1 MRTLA
6 TAREVVDTLGGNRA
20 VCDLTGALPK
30 AVYYWT
36 GHARS
41 FPSRTY
47 CLMSDE
53 LRARGAKAPRD
64 LWKMLPKKPPK
75 GKSNGKQRRNRAARS

>member
-1 MRTLA
+1 MRTLS
-6 TAREVVDTLGGNRA
+6 TAREVVDTLGGNKA
-20 VCDLTGALPK
+20 VCEMTGALPK

-36 GHARS
+36 GHALS

-64 LWKMLPKKPPK
+64 LWKMLQKKTHK
-75 GKSNGKQRRNRAARS
+75 GKSNGKQRRNRADSS